1 MRRIAF
7 YSCLIGGVIVMVSM
21 ALLWCVDVVTGAFVE
36 NTAVGWCTFSGVL
49 FVALGVFY
57 LIGCELHG
65 YLQVRKVDRL
75 SIAMQGDNAALLR
88 KRARYWLGE
97 VHEYETCEE
106 LNIKLGDVFS
116 LIDAKVDKMV
126 AAEAVIVGAVV
137 GISPWALVESGIVA
151 WRQLRLIKRIAREY
165 GLRPGVAGTCRLIR
179 QIAISVVFADVSEHA
194 TQWLSSKVPSIGG
207 LIPAAGQAIAVG
219 VLTARVGLACK
230 KVCNP
235 VLNKKYARSGLPFFS
250 SLRSFGKFGIFRA
263 RKLPTR

>member
-1 MRRIAF
+1 
-7 YSCLIGGVIVMVSM
+7 MVSM

-88 KRARYWLGE
+88 KRARYWLG
-97 VHEYETCEE
+97 
-106 LNIKLGDVFS
+106 GDVFS

-194 TQWLSSKVPSIGG
+194 TQWISSKVPSIGG

-263 RKLPTR
+263 KKLPTR